1 MCGIARKMDI
11 DFRAAPILDLGHLR
25 VMFLGDL
32 VDVPHRASF
41 SLLLDGFI
49 PLLVELLNLGVF
61 LLVGILF
68 TV

>member
-25 VMFLGDL
+25 IMFLGDL
-32 VDVPHRASF
+32 VDVPHRAGF

-49 PLLVELLNLGVF
+49 PLLVELLDLGFF
-61 LLVGILF
+61 LLVSILF

>member
-1 MCGIARKMDI
+1 MCGVAGKFDI

-49 PLLVELLNLGVF
+49 PLLVELFNLGIF